1 MTSEAESKLDNI
13 TELLNNINTR
23 LSVVENKIEKLE
35 TVDNTDSVN
44 ANITITRS
52 KTIQTGDEPTNDAEV
67 GPASNVLGASHDTY
81 KEFESVKDSVA
92 RIALPP
98 WLKIHDSQ
106 SGIRQEHEPT
116 LKVISKCGR
125 PVR

>member
-67 GPASNVLGASHDTY
+67 GPASNVLGASHDTLR
-81 KEFESVKDSVA
+81 D
-92 RIALPP
+92 RIIL
-98 WLKIHDSQ
+98 S
-106 SGIRQEHEPT
+106 IR
-116 LKVISKCGR
+116 
-125 PVR
+125 

>member
-67 GPASNVLGASHDTY
+67 GLASNVLGASHDILR
-81 KEFESVKDSVA
+81 D
-92 RIALPP
+92 RI
-98 WLKIHDSQ
+98 
-106 SGIRQEHEPT
+106 IR
-116 LKVISKCGR
+116 
-125 PVR
+125 